1 VDKISLLQIQ
11 QALCLH
17 ALIPM
22 EDFSYPNVCCESN
35 TVGCKQSWRLLEF
48 FEDGFLFQVLDRT
61 IRRKVLLNLVFTR
74 VEEIMKEVKS
84 GGSLHWE
91 DHGTDLPGKDVKT
104 HIR

>member
-1 VDKISLLQIQ
+1 
-11 QALCLH
+11 
-17 ALIPM
+17 M

-74 VEEIMKEVKS
+74 AEEIMKEWRQSALGRSWNRSSWKRC
-84 GGSLHWE
+84 
-91 DHGTDLPGKDVKT
+91 KDTYKM
-104 HIR
+104 RR

>member
-1 VDKISLLQIQ
+1 MGNFNHLDICWQGNMDS
-11 QALCLH
+11 
-17 ALIPM
+17 
-22 EDFSYPNVCCESN
+22 
-35 TVGCKQSWRLLEF
+35 CKGSRRLLESL
-48 FEDGFLFQVLDRT
+48 DGNFLFQVLDRT